1 MTDGLERVTA
11 IATIAATSGTPMSA
25 GARNA
30 HGMAI
35 TGPVVLAEPSVPVVN
50 GQVGLTRA
58 GDESVALQPAEV
70 VGIWVEV
77 GPTGGTTPRSR

>member
-11 IATIAATSGTPMSA
+11 IATTAATSGTPMSA

-35 TGPVVLAEPSVPVVN
+35 TGPVVLAEASVPVVN

-58 GDESVALQPAEV
+58 DESVALQPAEV